1 MGNKGCS
8 FSGTL
13 IPSVKLAKSTS
24 RIDMNASLNA
34 NAKLSLRG
42 FTNCPYQAEINMSKQ
57 RNKACGADIHKNKIV
72 ATILSLSG
80 TKNQAEFG
88 TTLPELL
95 RFKAWLIHNDCNVIA
110 MESTGT
116 YWIPVYSVLEG
127 SMEVIVANPYMI
139 KHIPGKKTD
148 LIDADWLAELCLK
161 DLIIPSRIFPKED
174 RALRSLTRAREG
186 LVKIRTQFK
195 NKIHR
200 DIYSSHIKLSS
211 VVTDIFGNS
220 GMHILMGM
228 LDDRSID
235 EIIQGIPSGRV
246 KKNAGK
252 IKESIENNLDPS
264 QIFLIESCLDLVGNV
279 QDKIDMIDAD
289 LKRKIRTR
297 QNDMKIAMS
306 IPGIEFI
313 SAATIL
319 AEIGNYRDFSSPEQL
334 ASYFGIVPFVNQS
347 ADKLHTGCITK
358 HGSKHLRWIMVQVA
372 HAASKK
378 IGSKLRKFYLR
389 VRARRGANVAI
400 VALARK
406 ILCILHHL
414 LINQEM
420 YEEPGGPNKTKPV
433 KLDQSSSQKELTAQE
448 MIDVLR
454 RSGYEVRKIQL
465 GACG

>member
-1 MGNKGCS
+1 MG
-8 FSGTL
+8 
-13 IPSVKLAKSTS
+13 
-24 RIDMNASLNA
+24 
-34 NAKLSLRG
+34 
-42 FTNCPYQAEINMSKQ
+42 KQ
-57 RNKACGADIHKNKIV
+57 RDKACGADIHKNKIV
-72 ATILSLSG
+72 ATILSLDG

-95 RFKAWLIHNDCNVIA
+95 RFKAWLIDSDCDVAA

-116 YWIPVYSVLEG
+116 YWIPVYTVLEG
-127 SMEVIVANPYMI
+127 SIEVIVANPYMI

-148 LIDADWLAELCLK
+148 LTDSEWLAELCLK
-161 DLIIPSRIFPKED
+161 DLIVPSRIFPKED

-186 LVKIRTQFK
+186 LVKIRTQLK
-195 NKIHR
+195 NRIHR
-200 DIYSSHIKLSS
+200 DLSSSHIKLSS
-211 VVTDIFGNS
+211 VVTDIFGKS
-220 GMHILMGM
+220 GMHILRGL

-235 EIIQGIPSGRV
+235 EIIHGIPSGRV
-246 KKNAGK
+246 KKNADK
-252 IKESIENNLDPS
+252 IRESIENNLDSS
-264 QIFLIESCLDLVGNV
+264 QIFLIESSLDLMGCV
-279 QDKIDMIDAD
+279 QDKIDRIDTA
-289 LKRKIRTR
+289 LKREISTR
-297 QNDMKIAMS
+297 LNDLKIAMS
-306 IPGIEFI
+306 IPGIEFT

-319 AEIGNYRDFSSPEQL
+319 AEIGNYRNFSSPEQL

-414 LINQEM
+414 LMNQEI
-420 YEEPGGPNKTKPV
+420 YEEPGVAKRTRPV
-433 KLDQSSSQKELTAQE
+433 RLDRSSSQRELTAQE
-448 MIDVLR
+448 MIDILR
-454 RSGYEVRKIQL
+454 RSGYEVSKIDR
-465 GACG
+465 GAYG